1 MDIKIIPKKL
11 KGRLDA
17 LPSKSHAHRVL
28 IAQKLARMQS
38 AAGTAAANAGSS
50 PCQVNM
56 NDGHHCHAA
65 DCVHTEAASADNAHG
80 SEIPT
85 FSKDIEAT
93 KSCLAQLDCASPR
106 LNCIESGSTMR
117 FMLPVVMAL
126 RDEAVF
132 IGTGKLP
139 SRPISPLK
147 EEMERNGCTFS
158 PGTGISANS
167 RSCCETDMHTVPGSS
182 GTPAADTADIPDGF
196 SEICTIRGRLQPG
209 TYRLAGNVSSQ
220 FITGLLFAL
229 PLLDGDSTLE
239 LTTSLESAGY
249 VDLTLDVLRDFG
261 IMIDE
266 RRSPEGFNIY
276 VINGSQR
283 YTEPAAVTVQ
293 GDWSNAAF
301 WLACG
306 ALGGDV
312 TLDGVDLTSSQ
323 RDKEFA
329 DILMQMGAHLEV
341 STGGASADHEV
352 SKTPDTVLCSAS
364 PAATGY
370 TSAAGTSAAGGHS
383 SIRCSG
389 DRLCA
394 VDIDAAQIPDLVPV
408 LATVMALAD
417 GASEITHAERLR
429 IKESDRIFTVHD
441 FLSKLGADIT
451 DEGSGLSVRGK
462 RTLPGGEVCGHNDHR
477 IVMAA
482 AVASCGCTGPVIIR
496 GAEAVNKSYPD
507 FFRDFAALGGEVYEL

>member
-1 MDIKIIPKKL
+1 MDIKIIPRKL

-28 IAQKLARMQS
+28 IAQKLARMQN
-38 AAGTAAANAGSS
+38 GEAAN
-50 PCQVNM
+50 
-56 NDGHHCHAA
+56 
-65 DCVHTEAASADNAHG
+65 ADNAHG

-93 KSCLAQLDCASPR
+93 KNCLAQLDSGSPR

-117 FMLPVVMAL
+117 FMLPVAMAL

-139 SRPISPLK
+139 SRPISPLR

-158 PGTGISANS
+158 T
-167 RSCCETDMHTVPGSS
+167 
-182 GTPAADTADIPDGF
+182 GTPAADADGIPNGF

-209 TYRLAGNVSSQ
+209 AYRLAGNVSSQ

-239 LTTSLESAGY
+239 LTTALESAGY

-266 RRSPEGFNIY
+266 KRSTEGFNTY
-276 VINGSQR
+276 VINGNQR
-283 YTEPAAVTVQ
+283 YTEPADVTVQ

-312 TLDGVDLTSSQ
+312 TLDGVDMTSSQ

-341 STGGASADHEV
+341 SSCGTSMDSTSATGG
-352 SKTPDTVLCSAS
+352 L
-364 PAATGY
+364 
-370 TSAAGTSAAGGHS
+370 S
-383 SIRCSG
+383 SIRCTGNGLS
-389 DRLCA
+389 A
-394 VDIDAAQIPDLVPV
+394 ADIDVAQIPDLVPV

-462 RTLPGGEVCGHNDHR
+462 RTLSGGEVCGHNDHR

-507 FFRDFAALGGEVYEL
+507 FFRDFAALGGEVCEL

>member
-1 MDIKIIPKKL
+1 MDIKIIPRKL

-28 IAQKLARMQS
+28 IAQKLARMQN
-38 AAGTAAANAGSS
+38 GEAAN
-50 PCQVNM
+50 
-56 NDGHHCHAA
+56 
-65 DCVHTEAASADNAHG
+65 ADNAHG

-93 KSCLAQLDCASPR
+93 KNCLAQLDSGSPR

-117 FMLPVVMAL
+117 FMLPVAMAL

-132 IGTGKLP
+132 IGAGKLP
-139 SRPISPLK
+139 SRPISPLR

-158 PGTGISANS
+158 PGT
-167 RSCCETDMHTVPGSS
+167 
-182 GTPAADTADIPDGF
+182 PAADAADIPDGF

-239 LTTSLESAGY
+239 LTTALESAGY

-261 IMIDE
+261 IMIDKK
-266 RRSPEGFNIY
+266 RSPEGFNIY

-283 YTEPAAVTVQ
+283 YTEPADVTVQ

-312 TLDGVDLTSSQ
+312 TLDGVDMTSSQ

-341 STGGASADHEV
+341 SSCGTSMDSTSATGG
-352 SKTPDTVLCSAS
+352 L
-364 PAATGY
+364 
-370 TSAAGTSAAGGHS
+370 S
-383 SIRCSG
+383 SIRCTGNGLS
-389 DRLCA
+389 A
-394 VDIDAAQIPDLVPV
+394 ADIDVAQIPDLVPV

-462 RTLPGGEVCGHNDHR
+462 RTLSGGEVCGHNDHR

-507 FFRDFAALGGEVYEL
+507 FFRDFYALGGEVCEL

>member
-1 MDIKIIPKKL
+1 MDIKIIPRKL

-28 IAQKLARMQS
+28 IAQKLARMQNGE
-38 AAGTAAANAGSS
+38 A
-50 PCQVNM
+50 VN
-56 NDGHHCHAA
+56 
-65 DCVHTEAASADNAHG
+65 ADNAHG

-93 KSCLAQLDCASPR
+93 KNCLAQLDSGSPR

-117 FMLPVVMAL
+117 FMLPVAMAL

-139 SRPISPLK
+139 SRPISPLR

-158 PGTGISANS
+158 T
-167 RSCCETDMHTVPGSS
+167 
-182 GTPAADTADIPDGF
+182 GTPAADADGIPNGF

-209 TYRLAGNVSSQ
+209 AYRLAGNVSSQ

-239 LTTSLESAGY
+239 LTTALESAGY

-261 IMIDE
+261 IMVDE
-266 RRSPEGFNIY
+266 KRSPEGFNTY
-276 VINGSQR
+276 VINGNQR
-283 YTEPAAVTVQ
+283 YTEPADVTVQ

-312 TLDGVDLTSSQ
+312 TLDGVDMTSSQ

-341 STGGASADHEV
+341 SSCGTSMDSTSATGG
-352 SKTPDTVLCSAS
+352 L
-364 PAATGY
+364 
-370 TSAAGTSAAGGHS
+370 S
-383 SIRCSG
+383 SIRCTGNGLS
-389 DRLCA
+389 A
-394 VDIDAAQIPDLVPV
+394 ADIDVAQIPDLVPV

-462 RTLPGGEVCGHNDHR
+462 RTLSGGEVCGHNDHR

-507 FFRDFAALGGEVYEL
+507 FFRDFAALGGEVCEL

>member
-1 MDIKIIPKKL
+1 MDIKIIPRKL

-38 AAGTAAANAGSS
+38 AADAEALNADGS
-50 PCQVNM
+50 P
-56 NDGHHCHAA
+56 
-65 DCVHTEAASADNAHG
+65 G

-93 KSCLAQLDCASPR
+93 KNCLAQLDSGSPR

-117 FMLPVVMAL
+117 FMLPVAMAL

-132 IGTGKLP
+132 IGAGKLP
-139 SRPISPLK
+139 SRPISPLR

-158 PGTGISANS
+158 PGT
-167 RSCCETDMHTVPGSS
+167 
-182 GTPAADTADIPDGF
+182 PAADAADIPDGF

-239 LTTSLESAGY
+239 LTTALESAGY

-261 IMIDE
+261 IMIDKK
-266 RRSPEGFNIY
+266 RSPEGFNIY
-276 VINGSQR
+276 VTNGSQR
-283 YTEPAAVTVQ
+283 YTEPADVTVQ

-312 TLDGVDLTSSQ
+312 TLDGVDMTSSQ

-341 STGGASADHEV
+341 SSCGTSMDSTSATGG
-352 SKTPDTVLCSAS
+352 L
-364 PAATGY
+364 
-370 TSAAGTSAAGGHS
+370 S
-383 SIRCSG
+383 SIRCTGNGLS
-389 DRLCA
+389 A
-394 VDIDAAQIPDLVPV
+394 ADIDVAQIPDLVPV

-462 RTLPGGEVCGHNDHR
+462 RTLSGGEVCGHNDHR

-507 FFRDFAALGGEVYEL
+507 FFRDFAALGGEVCEL

>member
-38 AAGTAAANAGSS
+38 AAAAETAIAGGTAGIPYAAVTNG
-50 PCQVNM
+50 
-56 NDGHHCHAA
+56 AA
-65 DCVHTEAASADNAHG
+65 DDHPGTAGCSPAVPDAAG

-93 KSCLAQLDCASPR
+93 KDCLAQLDSETPV

-117 FMLPVVMAL
+117 FMLPVAMAL

-158 PGTGISANS
+158 HSA
-167 RSCCETDMHTVPGSS
+167 DG
-182 GTPAADTADIPDGF
+182 ADTANSTDIAGNANDTDDAGKSDTGIPDGF
-196 SEICTIRGRLQPG
+196 SEICTVRGRLQPG
-209 TYRLAGNVSSQ
+209 TYRLAGNISSQ

-239 LTTSLESAGY
+239 LTTALESAGY

-261 IMIDE
+261 ITIDE
-266 RRSPEGFNIY
+266 KRSPEGFNIY
-276 VINGSQR
+276 DIKGRQI
-283 YTEPAAVTVQ
+283 YTEPADITVQ

-312 TLDGVDLTSSQ
+312 TLDGVDMKSSQ
-323 RDKEFA
+323 RDKEFS
-329 DILMQMGAHLEV
+329 DILMQMGAHLDV
-341 STGGASADHEV
+341 SSCGASADH
-352 SKTPDTVLCSAS
+352 SSL
-364 PAATGY
+364 
-370 TSAAGTSAAGGHS
+370 S
-383 SIRCSG
+383 SIRCTGSG
-389 DRLCA
+389 LNAAD
-394 VDIDAAQIPDLVPV
+394 VNVAQIPDLVPV

-417 GASEITHAERLR
+417 GTSEITHAERLR
-429 IKESDRIFTVHD
+429 IKESDRLFTVHD
-441 FLSKLGADIT
+441 FLSALGADIDIT
-451 DEGSGLSVRGK
+451 GDGSGLSVRGK
-462 RTLPGGEVCGHNDHR
+462 RALSGGEVCGHNDHR

-482 AVASCGCTGPVIIR
+482 AVASCGCEKPVMIR

-507 FFRDFAALGGEVYEL
+507 FFRDFAALGGEVHELR

>member
-1 MDIKIIPKKL
+1 MDIKIIPRKL

-28 IAQKLARMQS
+28 IAQKLARMQN
-38 AAGTAAANAGSS
+38 GEAAN
-50 PCQVNM
+50 
-56 NDGHHCHAA
+56 
-65 DCVHTEAASADNAHG
+65 ADNAHG

-93 KSCLAQLDCASPR
+93 KNCLAQLDSGSPR

-117 FMLPVVMAL
+117 FMLPVAMAL

-132 IGTGKLP
+132 IGAGKLP
-139 SRPISPLK
+139 SRPISPLR

-158 PGTGISANS
+158 PGT
-167 RSCCETDMHTVPGSS
+167 
-182 GTPAADTADIPDGF
+182 PAADAADIPDGF

-239 LTTSLESAGY
+239 LTTALESAGY

-261 IMIDE
+261 IMIDKK
-266 RRSPEGFNIY
+266 RSPEGFNIY

-283 YTEPAAVTVQ
+283 YTEPADVTVQ

-312 TLDGVDLTSSQ
+312 TLDGVDMTSSQ

-341 STGGASADHEV
+341 SSCGTSMDSTSATGG
-352 SKTPDTVLCSAS
+352 L
-364 PAATGY
+364 
-370 TSAAGTSAAGGHS
+370 S
-383 SIRCSG
+383 SIRCTGNGLS
-389 DRLCA
+389 A
-394 VDIDAAQIPDLVPV
+394 ADIDVAQIPDLVPV

-462 RTLPGGEVCGHNDHR
+462 RTLSGGEVCGHNDHR

-507 FFRDFAALGGEVYEL
+507 FFRDFDALGGEVCEL

>member
-1 MDIKIIPKKL
+1 MDIKIIPRKL

-38 AAGTAAANAGSS
+38 AADAEALNADGSPGQADMNGSHHDHTA
-50 PCQVNM
+50 
-56 NDGHHCHAA
+56 DR
-65 DCVHTEAASADNAHG
+65 VHTEAANADSAHG

-93 KSCLAQLDCASPR
+93 KNCLAQLDSGSPR

-117 FMLPVVMAL
+117 FMLPVAMAL

-158 PGTGISANS
+158 L
-167 RSCCETDMHTVPGSS
+167 GSS
-182 GTPAADTADIPDGF
+182 SDAGSQNSCSEPGIHAESEPVGTLAADAIDIPDGF

-209 TYRLAGNVSSQ
+209 TYRLAGNISSQ

-229 PLLDGDSTLE
+229 PLLDGNSTLE
-239 LTTSLESAGY
+239 LTTALESAGY

-276 VINGSQR
+276 MINGNQR
-283 YTEPAAVTVQ
+283 YTEPADVTVQ

-312 TLDGVDLTSSQ
+312 TLDGVDMTSSQ

-341 STGGASADHEV
+341 SSCGTSVD
-352 SKTPDTVLCSAS
+352 ST
-364 PAATGY
+364 AATG
-370 TSAAGTSAAGGHS
+370 GLS
-383 SIRCSG
+383 SIRCTG
-389 DRLCA
+389 DGLSA
-394 VDIDAAQIPDLVPV
+394 ADIDVAQIPDLVPV

-417 GASEITHAERLR
+417 GTSEITHAERLR

-451 DEGSGLSVRGK
+451 DEGSGLSIRGK
-462 RTLPGGEVCGHNDHR
+462 RTLSGGEVYGHNDHR

-507 FFRDFAALGGEVYEL
+507 FFRDFAALGGEVCEL

>member
-1 MDIKIIPKKL
+1 MDIKIIPRKL

-28 IAQKLARMQS
+28 IAQKLARMQN
-38 AAGTAAANAGSS
+38 GEAAN
-50 PCQVNM
+50 
-56 NDGHHCHAA
+56 
-65 DCVHTEAASADNAHG
+65 ADNAHG

-93 KSCLAQLDCASPR
+93 KNCLAQLDSGSPR

-117 FMLPVVMAL
+117 FMLPVAMAL

-139 SRPISPLK
+139 LRPISPLR

-158 PGTGISANS
+158 PGT
-167 RSCCETDMHTVPGSS
+167 
-182 GTPAADTADIPDGF
+182 PAADADGIPDGF

-239 LTTSLESAGY
+239 LTTALESAGY

-283 YTEPAAVTVQ
+283 YTEPADVTVQ

-312 TLDGVDLTSSQ
+312 TLDGVDMTSSQ

-341 STGGASADHEV
+341 SSCGTSMDSTSATGG
-352 SKTPDTVLCSAS
+352 L
-364 PAATGY
+364 
-370 TSAAGTSAAGGHS
+370 S
-383 SIRCSG
+383 SIRCTGNGLS
-389 DRLCA
+389 A
-394 VDIDAAQIPDLVPV
+394 ADIDVAQIPDLVPV

-417 GASEITHAERLR
+417 GTSEITHAERLR

-451 DEGSGLSVRGK
+451 DEGSDLSLRGK
-462 RTLPGGEVCGHNDHR
+462 RTLSGGEVYGHNDHR

-507 FFRDFAALGGEVYEL
+507 FFRDFAALGGEVCEL

>member
-1 MDIKIIPKKL
+1 MDIKIIPRKL

-17 LPSKSHAHRVL
+17 LPSKSHAHREL

-38 AAGTAAANAGSS
+38 AADAEALNADGS
-50 PCQVNM
+50 P
-56 NDGHHCHAA
+56 
-65 DCVHTEAASADNAHG
+65 G

-93 KSCLAQLDCASPR
+93 KNCLAQLDSGSPR

-117 FMLPVVMAL
+117 FMLPVAMAL

-132 IGTGKLP
+132 IGAGKLP
-139 SRPISPLK
+139 SRPISPLR

-158 PGTGISANS
+158 T
-167 RSCCETDMHTVPGSS
+167 
-182 GTPAADTADIPDGF
+182 GTPAADADGIPNGF

-209 TYRLAGNVSSQ
+209 AYRLAGNVSSQ

-239 LTTSLESAGY
+239 LTTALESAGY

-266 RRSPEGFNIY
+266 KRSPEGFNIY

-283 YTEPAAVTVQ
+283 YTEPADIAVQ

-312 TLDGVDLTSSQ
+312 TLDGVDMTSSQ

-341 STGGASADHEV
+341 SSCGTSMDSTSATGG
-352 SKTPDTVLCSAS
+352 L
-364 PAATGY
+364 
-370 TSAAGTSAAGGHS
+370 S
-383 SIRCSG
+383 SIRCTG
-389 DRLCA
+389 NRLSA
-394 VDIDAAQIPDLVPV
+394 ADIDVAQIPDLVPV

-417 GASEITHAERLR
+417 GTSEITHAERLR

-462 RTLPGGEVCGHNDHR
+462 RTLSGGEVCGHNDHR

-507 FFRDFAALGGEVYEL
+507 FFRDFAALGGEVCEL

>member
-1 MDIKIIPKKL
+1 MDIKIIPRKL

-28 IAQKLARMQS
+28 IAQKLARMQN
-38 AAGTAAANAGSS
+38 GEAAN
-50 PCQVNM
+50 
-56 NDGHHCHAA
+56 
-65 DCVHTEAASADNAHG
+65 ADNAHG

-93 KSCLAQLDCASPR
+93 KNCLAQLDSGSPR

-117 FMLPVVMAL
+117 FMLPVAMAL

-132 IGTGKLP
+132 IGAGKLP
-139 SRPISPLK
+139 SRPISPLR

-158 PGTGISANS
+158 PGT
-167 RSCCETDMHTVPGSS
+167 
-182 GTPAADTADIPDGF
+182 PAADAADIPDGF

-239 LTTSLESAGY
+239 LTTALESAGY

-261 IMIDE
+261 IMIDKK
-266 RRSPEGFNIY
+266 RSPEGFNIY
-276 VINGSQR
+276 VTNGSQR
-283 YTEPAAVTVQ
+283 YTEPADVTVQ

-312 TLDGVDLTSSQ
+312 TLDGVDMTSSQ

-341 STGGASADHEV
+341 SSCGTSMDSTSATGG
-352 SKTPDTVLCSAS
+352 L
-364 PAATGY
+364 
-370 TSAAGTSAAGGHS
+370 S
-383 SIRCSG
+383 SIRCTGNGLS
-389 DRLCA
+389 A
-394 VDIDAAQIPDLVPV
+394 ADIDVAQIPDLVPV

-462 RTLPGGEVCGHNDHR
+462 RTLSGGEVCGHNDHR

-507 FFRDFAALGGEVYEL
+507 FFRDFAALGGEVCEL

>member
-1 MDIKIIPKKL
+1 MDIKIIPRKL

-28 IAQKLARMQS
+28 IAQKLARMQN
-38 AAGTAAANAGSS
+38 GEAAN
-50 PCQVNM
+50 
-56 NDGHHCHAA
+56 
-65 DCVHTEAASADNAHG
+65 ADNAHG
-80 SEIPT
+80 SGIPT

-93 KSCLAQLDCASPR
+93 KNCLAQLDSGSPR
-106 LNCIESGSTMR
+106 LNCIDSGSTRR
-117 FMLPVVMAL
+117 FMLPVAMAL

-139 SRPISPLK
+139 SRPISPLR

-158 PGTGISANS
+158 PGT
-167 RSCCETDMHTVPGSS
+167 
-182 GTPAADTADIPDGF
+182 PAADAADIPDGF

-239 LTTSLESAGY
+239 LTKALESAGY

-266 RRSPEGFNIY
+266 KRSPEGFNTY
-276 VINGSQR
+276 VINGNQR
-283 YTEPAAVTVQ
+283 YTEPADVTVQ

-312 TLDGVDLTSSQ
+312 TLDGVDMTSSQ

-341 STGGASADHEV
+341 SSCGTSMDSTTATGG
-352 SKTPDTVLCSAS
+352 L
-364 PAATGY
+364 
-370 TSAAGTSAAGGHS
+370 S
-383 SIRCSG
+383 SIRCTGNGLS
-389 DRLCA
+389 A
-394 VDIDAAQIPDLVPV
+394 ADIDVAQIPDLVPV

-462 RTLPGGEVCGHNDHR
+462 RTLSGGEVCGHNDHR

-507 FFRDFAALGGEVYEL
+507 FFRDFAALGGEVCEL

>member
-28 IAQKLARMQS
+28 IAQKLARMQN
-38 AAGTAAANAGSS
+38 GEAAN
-50 PCQVNM
+50 
-56 NDGHHCHAA
+56 
-65 DCVHTEAASADNAHG
+65 ADNAHG

-93 KSCLAQLDCASPR
+93 KNCLAQLDSGSPR

-117 FMLPVVMAL
+117 FMLPVAMAL

-132 IGTGKLP
+132 IGAGKLP
-139 SRPISPLK
+139 SRPISPLR

-158 PGTGISANS
+158 T
-167 RSCCETDMHTVPGSS
+167 
-182 GTPAADTADIPDGF
+182 GTPAADADGIPNGF

-209 TYRLAGNVSSQ
+209 AYRLAGNVSSQ

-239 LTTSLESAGY
+239 LTTALESAGY
-249 VDLTLDVLRDFG
+249 VALTLDVLRDFG

-266 RRSPEGFNIY
+266 KRSPEGFNTY

-283 YTEPAAVTVQ
+283 YTEPADVTVQ

-312 TLDGVDLTSSQ
+312 TLDGVDMTSSQ

-329 DILMQMGAHLEV
+329 DILMQMGAHPEV
-341 STGGASADHEV
+341 SSCGTSMD
-352 SKTPDTVLCSAS
+352 STS
-364 PAATGY
+364 ATGVL
-370 TSAAGTSAAGGHS
+370 S
-383 SIRCSG
+383 SIRCTGNGLS
-389 DRLCA
+389 A
-394 VDIDAAQIPDLVPV
+394 ADIDVAQIPDLVPG

-462 RTLPGGEVCGHNDHR
+462 RTLSGGEVCGHNDHR

-507 FFRDFAALGGEVYEL
+507 FFRDFAALGGEVCEL

>member
-1 MDIKIIPKKL
+1 MDIKIIPRKL

-28 IAQKLARMQS
+28 IAQKLARMQN
-38 AAGTAAANAGSS
+38 GEAAN
-50 PCQVNM
+50 
-56 NDGHHCHAA
+56 
-65 DCVHTEAASADNAHG
+65 ADNAHG

-93 KSCLAQLDCASPR
+93 KNCLAQLDSGSPR

-117 FMLPVVMAL
+117 FMLPVAMAL

-139 SRPISPLK
+139 SRPISPLR

-158 PGTGISANS
+158 T
-167 RSCCETDMHTVPGSS
+167 
-182 GTPAADTADIPDGF
+182 GTPAADADGIPNGF

-209 TYRLAGNVSSQ
+209 AYRLAGNVSSQ

-239 LTTSLESAGY
+239 LTTALESAGY

-266 RRSPEGFNIY
+266 KRSPEGFNTY
-276 VINGSQR
+276 VINGNQR
-283 YTEPAAVTVQ
+283 YTEPADVTVQ

-312 TLDGVDLTSSQ
+312 TLDSVDMTSSQ

-341 STGGASADHEV
+341 SSCGTSMDSTSATGG
-352 SKTPDTVLCSAS
+352 L
-364 PAATGY
+364 
-370 TSAAGTSAAGGHS
+370 S
-383 SIRCSG
+383 SIRCTGNGLS
-389 DRLCA
+389 A
-394 VDIDAAQIPDLVPV
+394 ADIDVAQIPDLVPV

-462 RTLPGGEVCGHNDHR
+462 RTLSGGEVCGHNDHR

-507 FFRDFAALGGEVYEL
+507 FFRDFAALGGEVCEL

>member
-1 MDIKIIPKKL
+1 MDIKIIPRKL

-28 IAQKLARMQS
+28 IAQKLARMQN
-38 AAGTAAANAGSS
+38 GEAAN
-50 PCQVNM
+50 
-56 NDGHHCHAA
+56 
-65 DCVHTEAASADNAHG
+65 ADNAHG

-93 KSCLAQLDCASPR
+93 KNCLAQLDSGSPR

-117 FMLPVVMAL
+117 FMLPVAMAL
-126 RDEAVF
+126 RDEAIF
-132 IGTGKLP
+132 IGAGKLP
-139 SRPISPLK
+139 SRPISPLR

-158 PGTGISANS
+158 T
-167 RSCCETDMHTVPGSS
+167 
-182 GTPAADTADIPDGF
+182 GTPAADAADIPNGF

-209 TYRLAGNVSSQ
+209 AYRLAGNVSSQ

-239 LTTSLESAGY
+239 LTTALESAGY

-266 RRSPEGFNIY
+266 RRSPEGFNTY
-276 VINGSQR
+276 VINGNQR
-283 YTEPAAVTVQ
+283 YTEPADVTVQ

-312 TLDGVDLTSSQ
+312 TLDGVDMTSSQ
-323 RDKEFA
+323 RDKEFV

-341 STGGASADHEV
+341 SSCGTSKDSTSATGG
-352 SKTPDTVLCSAS
+352 L
-364 PAATGY
+364 
-370 TSAAGTSAAGGHS
+370 S
-383 SIRCSG
+383 SIRCTGS
-389 DRLCA
+389 RLSA
-394 VDIDAAQIPDLVPV
+394 ADIDVAQIPDLVPV

-417 GASEITHAERLR
+417 GTSEITHAERLR

-462 RTLPGGEVCGHNDHR
+462 RTLSGGKVCGHNDHR

-507 FFRDFAALGGEVYEL
+507 FFRDFAALGGEVCEL

>member
-1 MDIKIIPKKL
+1 MDIKIIPRKL

-28 IAQKLARMQS
+28 IAQKLARMQN
-38 AAGTAAANAGSS
+38 GEAAN
-50 PCQVNM
+50 
-56 NDGHHCHAA
+56 
-65 DCVHTEAASADNAHG
+65 ADNAHG

-93 KSCLAQLDCASPR
+93 KNCLAQLDSGSPR

-117 FMLPVVMAL
+117 FMLPVAMAL

-139 SRPISPLK
+139 SRPISPLR

-158 PGTGISANS
+158 PGT
-167 RSCCETDMHTVPGSS
+167 
-182 GTPAADTADIPDGF
+182 PAADAADIPDGF

-239 LTTSLESAGY
+239 LTTVLESAGY

-266 RRSPEGFNIY
+266 KRSPEGFNTY
-276 VINGSQR
+276 VINGNQR
-283 YTEPAAVTVQ
+283 YTEPADVTVQ

-312 TLDGVDLTSSQ
+312 TLDGVDMTSSQ

-341 STGGASADHEV
+341 SSCGTSMDSTSATGG
-352 SKTPDTVLCSAS
+352 L
-364 PAATGY
+364 
-370 TSAAGTSAAGGHS
+370 S
-383 SIRCSG
+383 SIRCTGNGLS
-389 DRLCA
+389 A
-394 VDIDAAQIPDLVPV
+394 ADIDVAQIPDLVPV

-417 GASEITHAERLR
+417 GTSEITHAERLR

-462 RTLPGGEVCGHNDHR
+462 RTLSGGEVCGHNDHR

-507 FFRDFAALGGEVYEL
+507 FFRDFAALGGEVCEL

>member
-1 MDIKIIPKKL
+1 MDIKIIPRKL

-28 IAQKLARMQS
+28 IAQKLARMQN
-38 AAGTAAANAGSS
+38 GEAAN
-50 PCQVNM
+50 
-56 NDGHHCHAA
+56 
-65 DCVHTEAASADNAHG
+65 ADNAHG

-93 KSCLAQLDCASPR
+93 KNCLAQLDSGSPR

-117 FMLPVVMAL
+117 FMLPVAMAL
-126 RDEAVF
+126 RDEAIF
-132 IGTGKLP
+132 IGAGKLP
-139 SRPISPLK
+139 SRPISPLR

-158 PGTGISANS
+158 T
-167 RSCCETDMHTVPGSS
+167 
-182 GTPAADTADIPDGF
+182 GTPAADADGIPNGF

-239 LTTSLESAGY
+239 LTTALESAGY

-266 RRSPEGFNIY
+266 KRSPEGFNTY

-283 YTEPAAVTVQ
+283 YTEPADVTVQ

-312 TLDGVDLTSSQ
+312 TLDGVDMTSSQ

-341 STGGASADHEV
+341 SSCGTSMDSTSATGG
-352 SKTPDTVLCSAS
+352 L
-364 PAATGY
+364 
-370 TSAAGTSAAGGHS
+370 S
-383 SIRCSG
+383 SIRCTG
-389 DRLCA
+389 NGLGA
-394 VDIDAAQIPDLVPV
+394 ADIDVAQIPDLVPV

-417 GASEITHAERLR
+417 GTSEITHAERLR

-462 RTLPGGEVCGHNDHR
+462 RTLSGGEVCGHNDHR

-507 FFRDFAALGGEVYEL
+507 FFRDFAALGGEVCEL

>member
-1 MDIKIIPKKL
+1 MDIKIIPRKL

-28 IAQKLARMQS
+28 IAQKLARMQN
-38 AAGTAAANAGSS
+38 GEAAN
-50 PCQVNM
+50 
-56 NDGHHCHAA
+56 
-65 DCVHTEAASADNAHG
+65 ADNAHG

-93 KSCLAQLDCASPR
+93 KNCLAQLDSGSPR

-117 FMLPVVMAL
+117 FMLPVAMAL

-139 SRPISPLK
+139 SRPISPLR

-158 PGTGISANS
+158 PGA
-167 RSCCETDMHTVPGSS
+167 
-182 GTPAADTADIPDGF
+182 PAADTADIPDGF

-239 LTTSLESAGY
+239 LTTALESAGY

-266 RRSPEGFNIY
+266 KRSPEGFNTY

-283 YTEPAAVTVQ
+283 YTEPADVTVQ

-312 TLDGVDLTSSQ
+312 TLDGVDMTSSQ

-341 STGGASADHEV
+341 SSCGTSMDSTSATGG
-352 SKTPDTVLCSAS
+352 L
-364 PAATGY
+364 
-370 TSAAGTSAAGGHS
+370 S
-383 SIRCSG
+383 SIRCTG
-389 DRLCA
+389 NGLGA
-394 VDIDAAQIPDLVPV
+394 ADIDVAQIPDLVPV

-417 GASEITHAERLR
+417 GTSEITHAERLR

-462 RTLPGGEVCGHNDHR
+462 RTLSGGEVCGHNDHR

-507 FFRDFAALGGEVYEL
+507 FFRDFAALGGEVCEL

>member
-1 MDIKIIPKKL
+1 MDIKIIPRKL

-28 IAQKLARMQS
+28 IAQKLARMQN
-38 AAGTAAANAGSS
+38 GEAAN
-50 PCQVNM
+50 
-56 NDGHHCHAA
+56 
-65 DCVHTEAASADNAHG
+65 ADNAHG

-93 KSCLAQLDCASPR
+93 KNCLAQLDSGSPR

-117 FMLPVVMAL
+117 FMLPVAMAL

-139 SRPISPLK
+139 SRPISPLR

-158 PGTGISANS
+158 PGT
-167 RSCCETDMHTVPGSS
+167 
-182 GTPAADTADIPDGF
+182 PAADADGIPNGF

-209 TYRLAGNVSSQ
+209 AYRLAGNVSSQ

-239 LTTSLESAGY
+239 LTTALESAGY

-266 RRSPEGFNIY
+266 RRSPEGFNTY
-276 VINGSQR
+276 VINGNQR
-283 YTEPAAVTVQ
+283 YTEPADVTVQ

-312 TLDGVDLTSSQ
+312 TLDGVDMTSSQ
-323 RDKEFA
+323 RDKEFV

-341 STGGASADHEV
+341 SSCGTSKDSTSATGG
-352 SKTPDTVLCSAS
+352 L
-364 PAATGY
+364 
-370 TSAAGTSAAGGHS
+370 S
-383 SIRCSG
+383 SIRCTGS
-389 DRLCA
+389 RLSA
-394 VDIDAAQIPDLVPV
+394 ADIDVAQIPDLVPV

-417 GASEITHAERLR
+417 GTSEITHAERLR

-462 RTLPGGEVCGHNDHR
+462 RTLSGGEVCGHNDHR

-507 FFRDFAALGGEVYEL
+507 FFRDFAALGGEVCEL

>member
-1 MDIKIIPKKL
+1 MDIKIIPRKL

-28 IAQKLARMQS
+28 IAQKLARMQN
-38 AAGTAAANAGSS
+38 GEAAN
-50 PCQVNM
+50 
-56 NDGHHCHAA
+56 
-65 DCVHTEAASADNAHG
+65 ADNAHG

-93 KSCLAQLDCASPR
+93 KNCLAQLDSGSPR

-117 FMLPVVMAL
+117 FMLPVAMAL

-139 SRPISPLK
+139 SRPISPLR

-158 PGTGISANS
+158 PGT
-167 RSCCETDMHTVPGSS
+167 
-182 GTPAADTADIPDGF
+182 PAADAADIPDGF
-196 SEICTIRGRLQPG
+196 SEICTIRGQLQPG
-209 TYRLAGNVSSQ
+209 TYRLAGNISSQ

-239 LTTSLESAGY
+239 LTTALESAGY

-266 RRSPEGFNIY
+266 KRSPEGFNTY

-283 YTEPAAVTVQ
+283 YTEPADVTVQ

-312 TLDGVDLTSSQ
+312 TLDGVDMTSSQ

-341 STGGASADHEV
+341 SSCGTSMDSTSATGG
-352 SKTPDTVLCSAS
+352 L
-364 PAATGY
+364 
-370 TSAAGTSAAGGHS
+370 S
-383 SIRCSG
+383 SIRCTGNGLS
-389 DRLCA
+389 A
-394 VDIDAAQIPDLVPV
+394 ADIDVAQIPDLVPV

-462 RTLPGGEVCGHNDHR
+462 RTLSGGEVYGHNDHR

-507 FFRDFAALGGEVYEL
+507 FFRDFAALGGEVCEL

>member
-1 MDIKIIPKKL
+1 MDIKIIPRKL

-28 IAQKLARMQS
+28 IAQKLARMQN
-38 AAGTAAANAGSS
+38 GEAAN
-50 PCQVNM
+50 
-56 NDGHHCHAA
+56 
-65 DCVHTEAASADNAHG
+65 ADNAHG

-93 KSCLAQLDCASPR
+93 KNCLAQLDSGSPR

-117 FMLPVVMAL
+117 FMLPVAMAL

-132 IGTGKLP
+132 IGAGKLP
-139 SRPISPLK
+139 SRPISPLR

-158 PGTGISANS
+158 T
-167 RSCCETDMHTVPGSS
+167 
-182 GTPAADTADIPDGF
+182 GTPAADADGIPNGF

-209 TYRLAGNVSSQ
+209 AYRLAGNVSSQ

-239 LTTSLESAGY
+239 LTTALESAGY

-266 RRSPEGFNIY
+266 KRSPEGFNTY

-283 YTEPAAVTVQ
+283 YTEPADVTVQ

-312 TLDGVDLTSSQ
+312 TLDGVDMTSSQ

-341 STGGASADHEV
+341 SSCGTSMDSTSATGG
-352 SKTPDTVLCSAS
+352 L
-364 PAATGY
+364 
-370 TSAAGTSAAGGHS
+370 S
-383 SIRCSG
+383 SIRCTG
-389 DRLCA
+389 NGLCA
-394 VDIDAAQIPDLVPV
+394 ADIDAAQIPDLVPV

-462 RTLPGGEVCGHNDHR
+462 RTLSGGEVCGHNDHR

-507 FFRDFAALGGEVYEL
+507 FFRDFAALGGEVCEL

>member
-1 MDIKIIPKKL
+1 MDIKIIPGKL

-28 IAQKLARMQS
+28 IAQKLARLQS
-38 AAGTAAANAGSS
+38 AA
-50 PCQVNM
+50 
-56 NDGHHCHAA
+56 D
-65 DCVHTEAASADNAHG
+65 TEAASADNAPG

-93 KSCLAQLDCASPR
+93 KSCLAQLDCELPR

-117 FMLPVVMAL
+117 FMLPVAMAL
-126 RDEAVF
+126 RDEAIF

-158 PGTGISANS
+158 SGSGSDTGGSSCSEPETHANP
-167 RSCCETDMHTVPGSS
+167 ESS
-182 GTPAADTADIPDGF
+182 GTPAADVDGIPDGF

-209 TYRLAGNVSSQ
+209 IYRLAGNVSSQ

-239 LTTSLESAGY
+239 LTTALESAGY

-276 VINGSQR
+276 VINGNQR
-283 YTEPAAVTVQ
+283 YTEPAEVTVQ

-306 ALGGDV
+306 ALDGDV
-312 TLDGVDLTSSQ
+312 TLDGVDMTSSQ

-341 STGGASADHEV
+341 SSCG
-352 SKTPDTVLCSAS
+352 
-364 PAATGY
+364 
-370 TSAAGTSAAGGHS
+370 TSAAGTTASGGLS
-383 SIRCSG
+383 SIRCTGS
-389 DRLCA
+389 RLSA
-394 VDIDAAQIPDLVPV
+394 ADIDVAQIPDLVPV

-451 DEGSGLSVRGK
+451 DEGSGLSVIGK
-462 RTLPGGEVCGHNDHR
+462 RTLSGGEVYGHNDHR

-507 FFRDFAALGGEVYEL
+507 FFRDFAALGGEVHEL

>member
-1 MDIKIIPKKL
+1 MDIKIIPRKL

-38 AAGTAAANAGSS
+38 AADAEELNADGS
-50 PCQVNM
+50 P
-56 NDGHHCHAA
+56 
-65 DCVHTEAASADNAHG
+65 G

-93 KSCLAQLDCASPR
+93 KNCLAQLDSGSPR

-117 FMLPVVMAL
+117 FMLPVAMAL

-132 IGTGKLP
+132 IGAGKLP
-139 SRPISPLK
+139 SRPISPLR
-147 EEMERNGCTFS
+147 EEMERNGCKFS
-158 PGTGISANS
+158 T
-167 RSCCETDMHTVPGSS
+167 
-182 GTPAADTADIPDGF
+182 GTPAADADGIPNGF

-209 TYRLAGNVSSQ
+209 AYRLAGNVSSQ

-239 LTTSLESAGY
+239 LTTALESAGY

-283 YTEPAAVTVQ
+283 YTEPADIAVQ

-312 TLDGVDLTSSQ
+312 TLDGVDMTSSQ

-341 STGGASADHEV
+341 SSCGTSMDSTSATGG
-352 SKTPDTVLCSAS
+352 L
-364 PAATGY
+364 
-370 TSAAGTSAAGGHS
+370 S
-383 SIRCSG
+383 SIRCTGNGLS
-389 DRLCA
+389 A
-394 VDIDAAQIPDLVPV
+394 ADIDVAQIPDLVPV

-417 GASEITHAERLR
+417 GTSEITHAERLR

-462 RTLPGGEVCGHNDHR
+462 RTLSGGEVYGHNDHR

-507 FFRDFAALGGEVYEL
+507 FFRDFAALGGEVCEL

>member
-1 MDIKIIPKKL
+1 MDIKIIPRKL

-28 IAQKLARMQS
+28 IAQKLARMQNGE
-38 AAGTAAANAGSS
+38 A
-50 PCQVNM
+50 VN
-56 NDGHHCHAA
+56 
-65 DCVHTEAASADNAHG
+65 ADNAHG

-93 KSCLAQLDCASPR
+93 KNCLAQLDSGSPR

-117 FMLPVVMAL
+117 FMLPVAMAL

-139 SRPISPLK
+139 SRPISPLR

-158 PGTGISANS
+158 T
-167 RSCCETDMHTVPGSS
+167 
-182 GTPAADTADIPDGF
+182 GTPAADADGIPNGF

-209 TYRLAGNVSSQ
+209 AYRLAGNVSSQ

-239 LTTSLESAGY
+239 LTTALESAGY

-266 RRSPEGFNIY
+266 KRSPEGFNTY
-276 VINGSQR
+276 VINGNQR
-283 YTEPAAVTVQ
+283 YTEPADVTVQ

-312 TLDGVDLTSSQ
+312 TLDGVDMTSSQ

-341 STGGASADHEV
+341 SSCGTSMDSTSATGG
-352 SKTPDTVLCSAS
+352 L
-364 PAATGY
+364 
-370 TSAAGTSAAGGHS
+370 S
-383 SIRCSG
+383 SIRCTGNGLS
-389 DRLCA
+389 A
-394 VDIDAAQIPDLVPV
+394 ADIDVAQIPDLVPV

-462 RTLPGGEVCGHNDHR
+462 RTLSGGEVCGHNDHR

-507 FFRDFAALGGEVYEL
+507 FFRDFAALGGEVCEL

>member
-1 MDIKIIPKKL
+1 MDIKIIPRKL

-38 AAGTAAANAGSS
+38 AADAEALNADGS
-50 PCQVNM
+50 P
-56 NDGHHCHAA
+56 
-65 DCVHTEAASADNAHG
+65 G

-93 KSCLAQLDCASPR
+93 KNCLAQLDSGSPR

-117 FMLPVVMAL
+117 FMLPVAMAL

-158 PGTGISANS
+158 PGT
-167 RSCCETDMHTVPGSS
+167 
-182 GTPAADTADIPDGF
+182 PAADAADIPNGF

-239 LTTSLESAGY
+239 LTTALESAGY

-283 YTEPAAVTVQ
+283 YTEPADVTVQ

-312 TLDGVDLTSSQ
+312 TLDGVDMTSSQ

-341 STGGASADHEV
+341 SSCGTSMDSTSATGG
-352 SKTPDTVLCSAS
+352 L
-364 PAATGY
+364 
-370 TSAAGTSAAGGHS
+370 S
-383 SIRCSG
+383 SIRCTGNGLS
-389 DRLCA
+389 A
-394 VDIDAAQIPDLVPV
+394 TDIDVAQIPDLVPV

-417 GASEITHAERLR
+417 GTSEITHAERLR

-451 DEGSGLSVRGK
+451 DEGSDLSLRGK
-462 RTLPGGEVCGHNDHR
+462 RTLSGGEVYGHNDHR

-507 FFRDFAALGGEVYEL
+507 FFRDFAALGGEVCEL

>member
-1 MDIKIIPKKL
+1 MDIKIIPRKL

-28 IAQKLARMQS
+28 IAQKLARMQN
-38 AAGTAAANAGSS
+38 GEAAN
-50 PCQVNM
+50 
-56 NDGHHCHAA
+56 
-65 DCVHTEAASADNAHG
+65 ADNAHG

-93 KSCLAQLDCASPR
+93 KNCLAQLDSGSPR

-117 FMLPVVMAL
+117 FMLPVAMAL

-132 IGTGKLP
+132 IGAGKLP
-139 SRPISPLK
+139 SRPISPLR

-158 PGTGISANS
+158 PGT
-167 RSCCETDMHTVPGSS
+167 
-182 GTPAADTADIPDGF
+182 PAADAADIPDGF

-239 LTTSLESAGY
+239 LTTALESAGY

-261 IMIDE
+261 IMIDKK
-266 RRSPEGFNIY
+266 RSSEGFNIY

-283 YTEPAAVTVQ
+283 YTEPADVTVQ

-312 TLDGVDLTSSQ
+312 TLDGVDMTSSQ

-341 STGGASADHEV
+341 SSCGTSMDSTSATGG
-352 SKTPDTVLCSAS
+352 L
-364 PAATGY
+364 
-370 TSAAGTSAAGGHS
+370 S
-383 SIRCSG
+383 SIRCTGNGLS
-389 DRLCA
+389 A
-394 VDIDAAQIPDLVPV
+394 ADIDVAQIPDLVPV

-462 RTLPGGEVCGHNDHR
+462 RTLSGGEVCGHNDHR

-507 FFRDFAALGGEVYEL
+507 FFRDFAALGGEVCEL

>member
-1 MDIKIIPKKL
+1 MDIKIIPRKL

-28 IAQKLARMQS
+28 IAQKLARMQN
-38 AAGTAAANAGSS
+38 GEAAN
-50 PCQVNM
+50 
-56 NDGHHCHAA
+56 
-65 DCVHTEAASADNAHG
+65 ADNAHG
-80 SEIPT
+80 GEIPT

-93 KSCLAQLDCASPR
+93 KNCLAQLDSGSPR

-117 FMLPVVMAL
+117 FMLPVAMAL

-139 SRPISPLK
+139 SRPISPLR

-158 PGTGISANS
+158 PGT
-167 RSCCETDMHTVPGSS
+167 
-182 GTPAADTADIPDGF
+182 PAADAADIPDGF

-239 LTTSLESAGY
+239 LTTALESAGY

-261 IMIDE
+261 IMIYE
-266 RRSPEGFNIY
+266 KRSPEGFNTY
-276 VINGSQR
+276 VINGNQR
-283 YTEPAAVTVQ
+283 YTEPADVTVQ

-312 TLDGVDLTSSQ
+312 TLDGVDMTSSQ

-329 DILMQMGAHLEV
+329 DILMQMGAHLKV
-341 STGGASADHEV
+341 SSCGTSMDSTSATGG
-352 SKTPDTVLCSAS
+352 L
-364 PAATGY
+364 
-370 TSAAGTSAAGGHS
+370 S
-383 SIRCSG
+383 SIRCTGNGLS
-389 DRLCA
+389 A
-394 VDIDAAQIPDLVPV
+394 ADIDVAQIPDLVPV

-462 RTLPGGEVCGHNDHR
+462 RTLSGGEVCGHNDHR

-507 FFRDFAALGGEVYEL
+507 FFRDFAALGGEVCEL

>member
-28 IAQKLARMQS
+28 IAQKLARMQN
-38 AAGTAAANAGSS
+38 GEAAN
-50 PCQVNM
+50 
-56 NDGHHCHAA
+56 
-65 DCVHTEAASADNAHG
+65 ADNAHG

-93 KSCLAQLDCASPR
+93 KNCLAQLDSGSPR

-117 FMLPVVMAL
+117 FMLPVAMAL

-132 IGTGKLP
+132 IGAGKLP
-139 SRPISPLK
+139 SRPISPLR

-158 PGTGISANS
+158 T
-167 RSCCETDMHTVPGSS
+167 
-182 GTPAADTADIPDGF
+182 GTPAADADGIPNGF

-209 TYRLAGNVSSQ
+209 AYRLAGNVSSQ

-229 PLLDGDSTLE
+229 PLLDGDSALE
-239 LTTSLESAGY
+239 LTTALESAGY

-266 RRSPEGFNIY
+266 KRSPEGFNTY

-283 YTEPAAVTVQ
+283 YTEPADVTVQ

-312 TLDGVDLTSSQ
+312 TLDGVDMTSSQ

-341 STGGASADHEV
+341 SSCGTSMD
-352 SKTPDTVLCSAS
+352 STS
-364 PAATGY
+364 ATGVL
-370 TSAAGTSAAGGHS
+370 S
-383 SIRCSG
+383 SIRCTGNGLS
-389 DRLCA
+389 A
-394 VDIDAAQIPDLVPV
+394 ADIDVAQIPDLVPV

-462 RTLPGGEVCGHNDHR
+462 RTLSGGEVCGHNDHR

-507 FFRDFAALGGEVYEL
+507 FFRDFAALGGEVCEL

>member
-1 MDIKIIPKKL
+1 MDIKIIPRKL

-28 IAQKLARMQS
+28 IAQKLARMQN
-38 AAGTAAANAGSS
+38 GEAAN
-50 PCQVNM
+50 
-56 NDGHHCHAA
+56 
-65 DCVHTEAASADNAHG
+65 ADNAHG

-93 KSCLAQLDCASPR
+93 KNCLAQLDSGSQR
-106 LNCIESGSTMR
+106 LTCIESGSTMS
-117 FMLPVVMAL
+117 FMLPVAMAL

-139 SRPISPLK
+139 SRPISPLR

-158 PGTGISANS
+158 PGT
-167 RSCCETDMHTVPGSS
+167 
-182 GTPAADTADIPDGF
+182 PAADAADIPDGF

-239 LTTSLESAGY
+239 LTTALESAGY

-283 YTEPAAVTVQ
+283 YTEPADVTVQ

-312 TLDGVDLTSSQ
+312 TLDGVDMTSSQ

-341 STGGASADHEV
+341 SSCGTSMDSTSATGG
-352 SKTPDTVLCSAS
+352 L
-364 PAATGY
+364 
-370 TSAAGTSAAGGHS
+370 S
-383 SIRCSG
+383 SIRCTGNGLS
-389 DRLCA
+389 A
-394 VDIDAAQIPDLVPV
+394 ADIDVAQIPDLVPV
-408 LATVMALAD
+408 LATMMALAD

-462 RTLPGGEVCGHNDHR
+462 RTLSGGEVCGHNDHR

-507 FFRDFAALGGEVYEL
+507 FFRDFAALGGEVCEL